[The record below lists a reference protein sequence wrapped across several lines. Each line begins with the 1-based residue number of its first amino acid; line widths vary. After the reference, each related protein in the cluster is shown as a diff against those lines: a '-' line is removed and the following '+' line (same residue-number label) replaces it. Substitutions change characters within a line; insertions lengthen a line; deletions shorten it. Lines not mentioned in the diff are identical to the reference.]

1 MQDLT
6 IAGSRFNSNPY
17 WEVALQ
23 GNGIEDAPTYATHD
37 LFDQN
42 GYDLCYIEQLYAVAN
57 CAYSSMHRSH
67 RVALRRPWMTQ
78 PHKKEGAV
86 LNHALLFE
94 RKGYRGDALDQLK
107 RWAKD
112 QPAYYKLIN
121 IKPKW
126 GLDFSMDYYDSEGNT
141 FEVLHWEYD
150 GFNHDEIADKK
161 LEVQETLANMDW
173 DDAAKE
179 ILKRKDEW
187 YHLDFFAQSDYKCR
201 YFGIGSERWKMVV
214 WS

>member
-1 MQDLT
+1 MQDLILAST
-6 IAGSRFNSNPY
+6 KFNPNPY
-17 WEVALQ
+17 WCEALKV
-23 GNGIEDAPTYATHD
+23 DVTPVYAVHD

-42 GYDLCYIEQLYAVAN
+42 GYDLSYIEQLFCVVN
-57 CAYSSMHRSH
+57 REHDILNSH
-67 RVALRRPWMTQ
+67 RDHRTALRQCWMAQ
-78 PHKKEGAV
+78 VYKKEGAV

-94 RKGYRGDALDQLK
+94 RKGYTGEALEQLK
-107 RWAKD
+107 QWA
-112 QPAYYKLIN
+112 QEHPAYYKLIN

-126 GLDFSMDYYDSEGNT
+126 GLDFSMDYYDSDGNT

-150 GFNHDEIADKK
+150 GFEYNEINDKK
-161 LEVQETLANMDW
+161 LQVEEQLVSIDW

-187 YHLDFFAQSDYKCR
+187 YHLDFFKQSDYKCR

>member
-1 MQDLT
+1 MQDLELT
-6 IAGSRFNSNPY
+6 VNQFDSNPY
-17 WEVALQ
+17 WEVPL
-23 GNGIEDAPTYATHD
+23 DSVRPLVYTTPD

-42 GYDLCYIEQLYAVAN
+42 GYDLCQIEQLY
-57 CAYSSMHRSH
+57 CAKNDSDCQHHRQH
-67 RVALRRPWMTQ
+67 RVALRKEWLRQ
-78 PHKKEGAV
+78 LFKKEGAV

-94 RKGYRGDALDQLK
+94 RKAYTGRALEQLK
-107 RWAKD
+107 EWAKQ
-112 QPAYYKLIN
+112 QPAYYRLIN

-126 GLDFSMDYYDSEGNT
+126 GLDFSMDYYDREGNT

-150 GFNHDEIADKK
+150 GFDFNEINDKK
-161 LEVQETLANMDW
+161 QEVEQQLMSIDW

-187 YHLDFFAQSDYKCR
+187 YHLDFFKQSDYKCN

>member
-1 MQDLT
+1 MQDLILT
-6 IAGSRFNSNPY
+6 NNQFNPEPY
-17 WEVALQ
+17 WEVPLDSTRPL
-23 GNGIEDAPTYATHD
+23 IYTTPD

-42 GYDLCYIEQLYAVAN
+42 GYDLCSVERLYAAKN
-57 CAYSSMHRSH
+57 NAHEESH
-67 RVALRRPWMTQ
+67 RFHRAAIRHAWLEQRY
-78 PHKKEGAV
+78 KKEGAV

-94 RKGYRGDALDQLK
+94 RKGYTGRALMQLK
-107 RWAKD
+107 EWAKD
-112 QPAYYKLIN
+112 QPAYYRLIN

-126 GLDFSMDYYDSEGNT
+126 GLDFSMDYYDSAGNT

-150 GFNHDEIADKK
+150 GFDFNEINDKK
-161 LEVQETLANMDW
+161 QQVEQQLISIDW

-179 ILKRKDEW
+179 ILKRKDDW
-187 YHLDFFAQSDYKCR
+187 YHLDFFKQSDYKCN